1 MPDGKANKKDILLK
15 VVRIIQNDF
24 KKLGRNKVFSI
35 LRNQGANPITIRI
48 ENQQHRVWVIKEF
61 EKEPDIPERKVV
73 ERKDPF

>member
-1 MPDGKANKKDILLK
+1 M
-15 VVRIIQNDF
+15 
-24 KKLGRNKVFSI
+24 FSI